1 MKNTQAPM
9 QGGSAMSVFGKVCMG
24 YALIESNRIAE
35 WKKFGAEGL
44 GLHADQ
50 INADELVF
58 RMDNHARRLIISSGS
73 AEDFVAVGWQ
83 TESDDVTKEIVRR
96 LHKQGVETRQ
106 GTPEE
111 ARLRGVESFVQFV
124 GPKRM
129 LIELFTRPV
138 LTDKP
143 MTALASGW
151 ITGDIG
157 MGHLAITSAKPEAM
171 LNFWKTCFDARL
183 TDIIEA
189 TIGGIQLEIEFLRV
203 NERHHSIAVAATKGR
218 RLDPI
223 RTRIQHMNLEVASM
237 DDMTHAYIRCRKLG
251 FRVAMGV
258 GLHTNDKD
266 LSFYVIT
273 PSGFQIE
280 CGWNPVLV
288 QNESTWTPQVHQ
300 GISLWGHQPKD
311 QTTGDKL
318 NELRYGLRSLF
329 KDEYAISTVKE

>member
-1 MKNTQAPM
+1 
-9 QGGSAMSVFGKVCMG
+9 MSVFGKICMG

-35 WKKFGAEGL
+35 WRKFGAEGL

-50 INADELVF
+50 ISADELVF
-58 RMDNHARRLIISSGS
+58 RMDNHARRLIISSGP

-83 TESDDVTKEIVRR
+83 AESETVITEIVSR
-96 LHKQGVETRQ
+96 LHGQGVETRQ
-106 GTPEE
+106 GTSEE

-143 MTALASGW
+143 MKALVSGW

-157 MGHLAITSAKPEAM
+157 MGHLAITSTKPEAM
-171 LNFWKTCFDARL
+171 LSFWKTCFDARL
-183 TDIIEA
+183 TDMIEA
-189 TIGGIQLEIEFLRV
+189 TIGGVQLDIEFLRI

-223 RTRIQHMNLEVASM
+223 RTKVQHMNLEVLSM
-237 DDMTHAYIRCRKLG
+237 DDMTNAYIRCRKLG

-280 CGWNPVLV
+280 CGWNPILV
-288 QNESTWTPQVHQ
+288 QDESTWTPKVHQ
-300 GISLWGHQPKD
+300 GISFWGHQPKD
-311 QTTGDKL
+311 QTKGDKL
-318 NELRYGLRSLF
+318 NELRYGIRSLF
-329 KDEYAISTVKE
+329 KDEYTVPTAKE

>member
-1 MKNTQAPM
+1 MNKQHPM
-9 QGGSAMSVFGKVCMG
+9 QGGSPISVFGKVCMG
-24 YALIESNRIAE
+24 YALIESNRITE
-35 WKKFGAEGL
+35 WKKFGADGL

-58 RMDNHARRLIISSGS
+58 RMDNHARRLIISSGP

-83 TESDDVTKEIVRR
+83 AENEDVIKEIVRR
-96 LHKQGVETRQ
+96 LHARGVETRQ
-106 GTPEE
+106 GTSEE

-143 MTALASGW
+143 LKALTSGW

-171 LNFWKTCFDARL
+171 LHFWKTCFDARL
-183 TDIIEA
+183 TDVIEA
-189 TIGGIQLEIEFLRV
+189 AISGIQLEIEFLRL

-223 RTRIQHMNLEVASM
+223 RTRVQHMNLEVASM
-237 DDMTHAYIRCRKLG
+237 DDMTNAYIRCRKLG

-288 QNESTWTPQVHQ
+288 QDESTWTPKVHQ

-311 QTTGDKL
+311 QTMGDKL
-318 NELRYGLRSLF
+318 NELRYGIRSLF
-329 KDEYAISTVKE
+329 KDEYTISTVKE